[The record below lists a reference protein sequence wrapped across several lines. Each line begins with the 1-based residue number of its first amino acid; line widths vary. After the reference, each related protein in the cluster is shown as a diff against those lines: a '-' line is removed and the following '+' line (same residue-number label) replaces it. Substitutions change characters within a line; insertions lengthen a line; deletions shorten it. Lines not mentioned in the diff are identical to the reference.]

1 MPAQPLQRNWET
13 WIAYFEH
20 NAMHLLSIDWDEKY
34 QLTQAERSRITQSLQ
49 QFQLGESSE
58 GKHVISQAQRYVSS
72 SGDESYLPALR
83 LFIKEEQRHAEY
95 LGRFMQKQAI
105 PLAHSHPV
113 DSVFRFLRRA
123 LNLELSIM
131 AMLTAEIIAVP
142 YYRSVY
148 DATNSPLLRQ
158 ICRQLLRDE
167 VHHLQFQLDA
177 LSKLA
182 EKRSSLLSTI
192 THLFHR
198 ILFAGTVLIVWQ
210 QHRPVLRSAHYT
222 LIKFWRANWQQFNLL
237 FANHSALYQET
248 TL

>member
-13 WIAYFEH
+13 WTAYFEH
-20 NAMHLLSIDWDEKY
+20 NAMHLLTIDWDDKY
-34 QLTQAERSRITQSLQ
+34 ELTQAERSRITQSLQ

-58 GKHVISQAQRYVSS
+58 GKHTIAQAQRYVSS

-95 LGRFMQKQAI
+95 LGRFLQQQRIA
-105 PLAHSHPV
+105 LAHSHPV
-113 DSVFRFLRRA
+113 DSVFRILRRA

-142 YYRSVY
+142 YYRAVY

-177 LSKLA
+177 LGKLA
-182 EKRSSLLSTI
+182 EKRSALGVAL
-192 THLFHR
+192 THFFHR
-198 ILFAGTVLIVWQ
+198 VLFTGTVLIVWQ
-210 QHRPVLRSAHYT
+210 QHRSVLVNTDYT
-222 LIKFWRANWQQFNLL
+222 LRKFWRTNWQQFNLL
-237 FANHSALYQET
+237 FAKHSPLYQET